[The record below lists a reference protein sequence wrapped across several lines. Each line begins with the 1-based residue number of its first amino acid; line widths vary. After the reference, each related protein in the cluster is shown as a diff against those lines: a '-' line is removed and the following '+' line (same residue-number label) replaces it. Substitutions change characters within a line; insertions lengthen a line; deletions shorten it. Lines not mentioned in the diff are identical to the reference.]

1 VLTAAD
7 VTDISAA
14 FVADPFMIKVGK
26 TWHMFFE
33 VMNEETE
40 KGEIG
45 LATSLN
51 GLHWN
56 YQEIVLK
63 EPFHLSYP
71 YVFAWRGAYYMIPET
86 LTAKFIQI
94 YKAKKFPTEW
104 SLHAKLVAGA
114 HSDPSIVY
122 FSNQWWLFACSTP
135 YEHDTLRLYFSR
147 RLRGPWREHPASP
160 LVEGN
165 RRIARPAGRV
175 LTMGGRVIRFTQDC
189 YPHYGK
195 QVRAFE
201 ISQLT
206 PHSYREAELDES
218 PILTASGK
226 GWNRSGMHHIDP
238 HRLNKNQ
245 WLACVDGLK
254 R

>member
-1 VLTAAD
+1 MANLKSRSSESSSPWSIGIYAGSGPFQLFPAPGVNNPVLTAAD

-33 VMNEETE
+33 VMNEKTE
-40 KGEIG
+40 NGEIG

-51 GLHWN
+51 GLDWN
-56 YQEIVLK
+56 YQRIVLK

-86 LTAKFIQI
+86 LTANFIQI

-122 FSNQWWLFACSTP
+122 FTNQWWLFACSTP

-147 RLRGPWREHPASP
+147 RLRGPCGSLLVLRPTNMTLCGYTFLAGCVALGGNIQPAQSSKGIDASP
-160 LVEGN
+160 
-165 RRIARPAGRV
+165 GR
-175 LTMGGRVIRFTQDC
+175 QD
-189 YPHYGK
+189 G
-195 QVRAFE
+195 
-201 ISQLT
+201 S
-206 PHSYREAELDES
+206 
-218 PILTASGK
+218 
-226 GWNRSGMHHIDP
+226 
-238 HRLNKNQ
+238 
-245 WLACVDGLK
+245 
-254 R
+254 